1 MTMLQKAADW
11 FGLFRNEFLRRAYIG
26 MGYGGMTNA
35 GVTVTEQGALQSAAV
50 WACVRVL
57 SQSCGMIPL
66 HVNRESP
73 DGSKTRALDAAA
85 YPILHH
91 SPNKNMTSVDWRQ
104 CAIVHFLL
112 YGNHFS
118 LIQRLNGRLI
128 GLWPMRP
135 DLMRVVLDTDGTL
148 GYEYSTSTGVQ
159 KFAQADIL
167 HIRNF
172 SWDGINGLSAISQA
186 RQAVGLTLAAEQYG
200 ASFFKNGGRPSG
212 VLKMPQAMKPD
223 VLQRI
228 RESWE
233 ALHTGTNN
241 SGRVAILEN
250 GMEYQAISIPPA
262 DAEFI
267 LTRKFQNSEIARLF
281 GVPLHMIGDL
291 DRATFSNIEHQGI
304 EFVTHTLLP
313 ILVAIEQAIKKSLLA
328 GPGES
333 NLSAD
338 FVVDGLMRGDQS
350 SRYASYAVGRQWGW
364 LSVNDIRQLENMNKI
379 PEGGD
384 VYMQPMNMTDVS
396 KPIPPPNEPKP
407 GLKPLPA
414 GEQKP

>member
-1 MTMLQKAADW
+1 
-11 FGLFRNEFLRRAYIG
+11 
-26 MGYGGMTNA
+26 
-35 GVTVTEQGALQSAAV
+35 
-50 WACVRVL
+50 
-57 SQSCGMIPL
+57 
-66 HVNRESP
+66 
-73 DGSKTRALDAAA
+73 
-85 YPILHH
+85 
-91 SPNKNMTSVDWRQ
+91 
-104 CAIVHFLL
+104 
-112 YGNHFS
+112 
-118 LIQRLNGRLI
+118 
-128 GLWPMRP
+128 
-135 DLMRVVLDTDGTL
+135 
-148 GYEYSTSTGVQ
+148 
-159 KFAQADIL
+159 
-167 HIRNF
+167 
-172 SWDGINGLSAISQA
+172 
-186 RQAVGLTLAAEQYG
+186 
-200 ASFFKNGGRPSG
+200 
-212 VLKMPQAMKPD
+212 MPQAMTPA
-223 VLQRI
+223 VLQRL

-313 ILVAIEQAIKKSLLA
+313 ILVAIEQAIKKSLLN

-396 KPIPPPNEPKP
+396 KPIPLPNEPKP